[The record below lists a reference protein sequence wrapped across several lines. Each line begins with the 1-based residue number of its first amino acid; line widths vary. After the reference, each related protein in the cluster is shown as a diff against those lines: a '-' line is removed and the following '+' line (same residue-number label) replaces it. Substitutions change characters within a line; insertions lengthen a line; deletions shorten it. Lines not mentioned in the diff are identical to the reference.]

1 MNNRVVITGM
11 GAITPVGNT
20 VEEFWHSLCNGISG
34 VDRITDFD
42 VSDYPTQIA
51 ACVKDFN
58 PDDHI
63 DKKQAKRM
71 DRYTQFA
78 VAAGY
83 MAIKDAGLNLDKI
96 DKERLGIVLGTGI
109 GGIGT
114 LEEQFEVIMQ
124 KGPGRVSPF
133 LVPMMIA
140 NMAAG
145 QTSIQ
150 FGFQGPCLCV
160 VTACTGGTN
169 AIGEATRK
177 IQHGDAD
184 MMLAGGTEA
193 AISQAAVAGFCSMK
207 AMSTRNDEPE
217 KASRPFQADR
227 DGFVMGEGAGIML
240 LESLDHA
247 LARGAN
253 IYGEVV
259 GYGANADAYHISAPR
274 PGGEMVKDCMER
286 ALEDA
291 QILPDQVNYINTH
304 GTSTPAGDVNEVVG
318 IKMLF
323 GDHAKNI
330 AVGSTK
336 SMTGHLLGAA
346 GGIEAIACTLAVYN
360 DEVPPTINCD
370 NPEEGLDL
378 DFIPN
383 VGRKQTVNVALSNS
397 FGFGGHNG
405 TVIVQKYKP

>member
-1 MNNRVVITGM
+1 MSRRVVVSGIGV
-11 GAITPVGNT
+11 ISPVGIGKDN
-20 VEEFWHSLCNGISG
+20 FWTSLMAGKSGIGPITHFDPSEYST
-34 VDRITDFD
+34 RIAGQVNDF
-42 VSDYPTQIA
+42 VPE
-51 ACVKDFN
+51 DFL
-58 PDDHI
+58 
-63 DKKQAKRM
+63 DKKEAKRM
-71 DRYTQFA
+71 DRNTQFSI
-78 VAAGY
+78 AASKL
-83 MAIKDAGLNLDKI
+83 AIEDAGIDLEKVDK
-96 DKERLGIVLGTGI
+96 RRAGVIVATGI
-109 GGIGT
+109 GGVSTMHDQYET
-114 LEEQFEVIMQ
+114 LFA
-124 KGPGRVSPF
+124 KGPNRISPF
-133 LVPMMIA
+133 FVPMMIA

-150 FGFQGPCLCV
+150 FGFQGPCLCI

-169 AIGEATRK
+169 AIGEAMRK

-247 LARGAN
+247 LARGAK
-253 IYGEVV
+253 IYGEVI

-291 QILPDQVNYINTH
+291 QISPDEVNYINTH
-304 GTSTPAGDVNEVVG
+304 GTSTPAGDGNEVVG

-360 DEVPPTINCD
+360 DELPPTINCD

-405 TVIVQKYKP
+405 TVIVKKYKP